1 VKQYRTVAPSRSPAS
16 PPPMLSKVARYRVY
30 VCHGAHCPRNG
41 AAAIYAEL
49 ERLLAERGLAG
60 EVALRP
66 GNCNKL
72 CRIGP
77 SMIVHPGAVRY
88 GELTPAALAEIV
100 EEHLIGGRPVER
112 YRRHGDHSL

>member
-1 VKQYRTVAPSRSPAS
+1 
-16 PPPMLSKVARYRVY
+16 MLGSNARYRVY
-30 VCHGAHCPRNG
+30 VCFGANCPRNG

-49 ERLLAERGLAG
+49 ERLLAERGLSD

-77 SMIVHPGAVRY
+77 SMVVHPGAVRY

-100 EEHLIGGRPVER
+100 EEHFVHDRPAQRWV
-112 YRRHGDHSL
+112 RHGDHSLP